1 MKPIVAIALIII
13 AVLLTSVV
21 WYMLIV
27 ANQNANLSSNPLPTP
42 KLNSTSTPSPS
53 AIPPATVKANIIATP
68 TLLSPTTSAGEILVI
83 NGTVTNNSP
92 NTAYNVGLNVTAF
105 GTFSIIPS
113 QEVMNIVVPISSGTY
128 GSGIIYPLST
138 LTPYQSVPINITIM
152 PILASH
158 EPTLNGVTV
167 TLVWSNAP

>member
-1 MKPIVAIALIII
+1 MKTTVATAIVII

-21 WYMLIV
+21 WFELTMPPNTTPVL
-27 ANQNANLSSNPLPTP
+27 NPTSSPTA
-42 KLNSTSTPSPS
+42 TSTASPKV
-53 AIPPATVKANIIATP
+53 PEATVTANINATP
-68 TLLSPTTSAGEILVI
+68 TLVSPNTSAGEVLII

-113 QEVMNIVVPISSGTY
+113 QEVINIVVPISSGTY
-128 GSGIIYPLST
+128 DSGIIYPLST

-152 PILASH
+152 PNLASH
-158 EPTLNGVTV
+158 EPTLDGVTV
-167 TLVWSNAP
+167 TLVWSNAS